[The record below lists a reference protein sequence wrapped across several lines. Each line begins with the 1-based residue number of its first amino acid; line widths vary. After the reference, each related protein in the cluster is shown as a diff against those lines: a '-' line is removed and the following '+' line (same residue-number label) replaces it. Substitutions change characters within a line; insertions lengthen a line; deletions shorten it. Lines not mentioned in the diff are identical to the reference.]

1 MHLSGS
7 LDRLCLTGM
16 DKQMHTGMIL
26 IDLETD
32 LDTLEQEF
40 LLEKMKY
47 IGSLTSVIKP
57 SEYYLSNRKSFCL
70 YYLH

>member
-7 LDRLCLTGM
+7 LNRLCLTGM

-47 IGSLTSVIKP
+47 IGSLTSVIKH

-70 YYLH
+70 YG